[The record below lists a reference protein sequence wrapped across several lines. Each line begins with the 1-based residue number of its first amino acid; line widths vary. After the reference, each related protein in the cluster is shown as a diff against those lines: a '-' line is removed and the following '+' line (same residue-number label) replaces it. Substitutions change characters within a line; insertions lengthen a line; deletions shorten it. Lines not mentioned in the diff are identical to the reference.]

1 MKELMEA
8 TLILLLTILTF
19 GLTIF
24 FAKRT
29 RKNK

>member
-8 TLILLLTILTF
+8 TLILLLTFLTF

-29 RKNK
+29 KKKN